1 MKAGKQAPEKGTPQ
15 FSPDKIIEY
24 CRQKFINII
33 PNTLNR
39 QQVRP
44 ASSSESLPINIMY
57 RKEEVKQL
65 IRQLSL
71 FLQLVIQNCVLTSDL
86 KIRSECLKLIN
97 SFRDFL
103 SRDLSE
109 FENLLCSRIKG
120 RLPEYEVDC
129 RQFTKREVVL
139 RIPPQISL
147 YQDPLLY
154 YIYSRVAQEELFCNH
169 SIMMTR

>member
-1 MKAGKQAPEKGTPQ
+1 MKAGKQPPQKGPPQ

-24 CRQKFINII
+24 CRQKFINIL
-33 PNTLNR
+33 PNTFNR
-39 QQVRP
+39 QQSRP
-44 ASSSESLPINIMY
+44 QSSSDSLPINIMY

-129 RQFTKREVVL
+129 RQFTNRDVVL

-147 YQDPLLY
+147 YQDPLLF
-154 YIYSRVAQEELFCNH
+154 YIYSRVAQ
-169 SIMMTR
+169 